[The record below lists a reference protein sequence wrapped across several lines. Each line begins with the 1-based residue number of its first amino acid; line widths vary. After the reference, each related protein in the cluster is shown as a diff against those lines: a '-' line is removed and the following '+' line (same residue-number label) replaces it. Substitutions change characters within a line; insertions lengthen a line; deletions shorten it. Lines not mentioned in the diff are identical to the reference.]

1 MKPSPRLAVEIV
13 VLVVVVVVV
22 VVVASRLRSVARS
35 PKRSYR
41 RYYSYSFY
49 RHSSLSP
56 PISSSLSLLS
66 RVPVL
71 DLIFSRSCAQSS
83 LRLRRLLFFRF
94 LVFFPRLLNPPRR
107 CCSDI
112 SVSLGSTPARFPT
125 SPRLLLKLC
134 LGTKNR
140 YISDWLVY
148 LKKTILSVCSRQ
160 LSSLSPFS
168 SRRF

>member
-1 MKPSPRLAVEIV
+1 ML
-13 VLVVVVVVV
+13 VV

-35 PKRSYR
+35 GPKRSYR
-41 RYYSYSFY
+41 RYYSYSY
-49 RHSSLSP
+49 YHHRWRSSLSP

-94 LVFFPRLLNPPRR
+94 LLVFPRLHPPPRR

-112 SVSLGSTPARFPT
+112 SVSLGSTPTRFPT

-134 LGTKNR
+134 LGTRNR
-140 YISDWLVY
+140 CISDWLVY
-148 LKKTILSVCSRQ
+148 SKTILSVCSRQ